1 MKFCGLFIRV
11 LRDSNFECD
20 RSKKGLSN
28 YKMDKIVIR
37 GGNKLSGEVVI
48 SGSKNSA
55 LPILFATLLTDEPAK
70 INNVPSLDDI
80 NTTLLFLNFIGKKTV
95 KKKNTVEVYSSESR
109 LYKYIAPYDLVRKM
123 RASIL
128 IMGPLLARLKK
139 VYVSL
144 PGGCAIGARPI
155 DIHLEAFE
163 KLGAEISVE
172 SGYVRTFAKGGLKGT
187 TINLR
192 FPSVGATEN
201 VLLTAVL
208 VEGKTIITNAACEPE
223 IEDLAIVLNKMGAE
237 VTGAGTKNI
246 VIEGVRE
253 LHGFEHNIIPDRIE
267 AATYIIAAAITKGE
281 IVLKEVIPQHL
292 KSINDKLKKSG
303 LYIKE
308 LGNKIYVKW
317 IKDLEPQNIKT
328 GVYPEF
334 PTDVQ
339 AQWMTLM
346 CLIKGESSIKENVFE
361 NRFLHVAELR
371 RFGADISVNGRVV
384 NIKGV
389 EKFSGASVI
398 VSDLRAGAALIL
410 AGLAAR
416 GTTTVSRVYH
426 LDRGYDMLEKKLKEL
441 GADIRRVFS

>member
-1 MKFCGLFIRV
+1 
-11 LRDSNFECD
+11 
-20 RSKKGLSN
+20 
-28 YKMDKIVIR
+28 MDKIVIH
-37 GGNKLSGEVVI
+37 GGNKLRGEVVI

-55 LPILFATLLTDEPAK
+55 LPILFATLLTDESIT

-80 NTTLLFLNFIGKKTV
+80 NTTLSFLNFIGKKAV
-95 KKKNTVEVYSSESR
+95 KRGNTVEIYSSENGM
-109 LYKYIAPYDLVRKM
+109 YKYIAPYDLVRKM

-128 IMGPLLARLKK
+128 VMGPLLVRLKK
-139 VYVSL
+139 VNVSL

-155 DIHLEAFE
+155 DIHLEAFK
-163 KLGAEISVE
+163 KLGAEILVE
-172 SGYVRTFAKGGLKGT
+172 GGYVKTFVKYRLKGT

-208 VEGKTIITNAACEPE
+208 VKGRTIIVNAACEPE
-223 IEDLAIVLNKMGAE
+223 IEDLAIVLNKMGAK

-246 VIEGVRE
+246 IIEGVDK
-253 LHGFEHNIIPDRIE
+253 LHGFRHEVIPDRIE

-292 KSINDKLKKSG
+292 KSINDKLRKSG

-308 LGNKIYVKW
+308 SGNKIYVKW
-317 IKDLEPQNIKT
+317 IKNLKPQNIKT
-328 GVYPEF
+328 GVYPGF

-346 CLIKGESSIKENVFE
+346 CLINGKSSVKENVFE

-371 RFGADISVNGRVV
+371 RFGANISVDGRIV

-389 EKFSGASVI
+389 EKFSGAPVI
-398 VSDLRAGAALIL
+398 VSDLRAGAALVL
-410 AGLAAR
+410 AGLAAC
-416 GTTTVSRVYH
+416 GTTTISRIYH
-426 LDRGYDMLEKKLKEL
+426 LDRGYEVFEKKLKEL
-441 GADIRRVFS
+441 GANIRRICD